1 MAALT
6 GDRNTPER
14 AGIDIVLPVAA
25 STQIFAGALVAL
37 NASGFAIGGATAVGL
52 KAIGRAEQNVDNS
65 DGANGDLTIRVKRG
79 IFRYANSAGGDEI
92 AAANIGAACYIV
104 DDQTVAKTS
113 DTGARSRAGRI
124 VDVESLGVWVEVGRS
139 PFDSDAGALLDANNL
154 ADVDDAPTAR
164 ANIGA
169 NDVVLAFPDAAA
181 LDGTDPIRIVS
192 PVAGTITSIRSVI
205 DGALTTGDATLTA
218 AIGATPVTDGV
229 ITITQSGSAAGDAD
243 AATPSAA
250 NVVAAGDVIS
260 ITPGGTNDAA
270 RTAAVTLL
278 IET

>member
-1 MAALT
+1 MTALT

-14 AGIDIVLPVAA
+14 SGELVVLLVAA
-25 STQIFAGALVAL
+25 ATTIHAGSLVVL
-37 NASGFAIGGATAVGL
+37 NAGYAEPGSTDTGLIAV
-52 KAIGRAEQNVDNS
+52 GRAEEQVDNS
-65 DGANGDLTIRVKRG
+65 LGANGAKSVKVKRG
-79 IFRYANSAGGDEI
+79 VFQYANSEGGDAI
-92 AAANIGAACYIV
+92 TAANIHSACYIV

-124 VDVESLGVWVEVGRS
+124 IDVDARGVWVLVGNG
-139 PFDSDAGALLDANNL
+139 PFDSDAGALLDQNNL
-154 ADVDDAPTAR
+154 DDVDDAATAR

-169 NDVVLAFPDAAA
+169 NLVALAMPDAAA

-205 DGALTTGDATLTA
+205 DGALTTGNATLTA
-218 AIGATPVTDGV
+218 AIGATPVTNGV
-229 ITITQSGSAAGDAD
+229 ITITQAGSAAGDAD
-243 AATPSAA
+243 SAAPSAA

-270 RTAAVTLL
+270 RTAAITLL